1 MATITDGGRGSAS
14 IYWDTLSKDVY
25 LMINNMPQPAADK
38 QYQLWALLPEEGAA
52 PVDLGMI
59 VLKQE
64 RTLYRMKNVQNAK
77 AFAITVEPKGGSKTP
92 TTQPMVSPAPV
103 SL

>member
-1 MATITDGGRGSAS
+1 
-14 IYWDTLSKDVY
+14 
-25 LMINNMPQPAADK
+25 MINNMPQPASDR

-59 VLKQE
+59 IWRQE
-64 RTLYRMKNVQNAK
+64 RLLYRMKNVQQAK
-77 AFAITVEPKGGSKTP
+77 AFAITLEPKGGSKSP
-92 TTQPMVSPAPV
+92 TTTPMVSSSPV